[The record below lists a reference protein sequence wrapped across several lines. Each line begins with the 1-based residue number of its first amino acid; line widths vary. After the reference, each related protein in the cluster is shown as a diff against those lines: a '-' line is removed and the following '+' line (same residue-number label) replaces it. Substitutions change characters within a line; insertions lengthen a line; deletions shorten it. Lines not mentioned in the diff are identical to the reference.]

1 LTASLNASVPVGDL
15 IDLNVAQ
22 RGESGRVT
30 VLEIIGTAGKF
41 VVRGLRVRYALGLRD
56 TLFALD
62 REFGA
67 DGQPAAFT
75 FTGRGWG
82 HGVGLCQVGA
92 YGMALAGA
100 DYRTILKKYYPGIKV
115 EKLGGTAGP

>member
-1 LTASLNASVPVGDL
+1 LNIRS
-15 IDLNVAQ
+15 

-30 VLEIIGTAGKF
+30 ELEIIGTAGKF
-41 VVRGLRVRYALGLRD
+41 VVRGLKVRWALGLRD

-62 REFGA
+62 REFGP
-67 DGQPAAFT
+67 DGKPAAFT

-100 DYRTILKKYYPGIKV
+100 DYRTILKKYYPGVKV
-115 EKLGGTAGP
+115 EKFG